1 MVGTKVGKEVMDIR
15 GRAGDVVFLWNESVN
30 YQQLQ
35 MAEWNGKIKVVQHV
49 GLQPLH

>member
-1 MVGTKVGKEVMDIR
+1 VMDIK

-35 MAEWNGKIKVVQHV
+35 MAEWNGKMKVVQHV